1 MKLFVSRI
9 RTTEFEGFNKKALD
23 DYILSHDDR
32 LNTLV
37 EAFYPD
43 KDDST
48 KYGTSFLWYMPNFK
62 KAFEEAE
69 LFTYKTLMLAM
80 STMDIEERN

>member
-1 MKLFVSRI
+1 MIIFYP
-9 RTTEFEGFNKKALD
+9 D
-23 DYILSHDDR
+23 DDR

-48 KYGTSFLWYMPNFK
+48 KYGTSFPMVYAKF
-62 KAFEEAE
+62 
-69 LFTYKTLMLAM
+69 
-80 STMDIEERN
+80 